1 MHIFFDLDGTLTDS
15 SPGIVA
21 CINYALIELGHGA
34 VTGDRL
40 RGMIGAPLTRIF
52 STLLDGADEELLD
65 RAVAAYRVRF
75 NDVGIFENALY
86 PGVAEVI
93 DRLSQTGHTLQIV
106 TAKPAVSARRVT
118 EHFGIARFFRALH
131 GPELSAR
138 ECDKAAL
145 VSAALQVAGG
155 DPGLAVMVGDRA
167 ADVVAA
173 RVHNI
178 RAVAAGW
185 GYGSRDELERAGPD
199 YVAET
204 VHDLIPWL
212 DQAAVTVAPARDG
225 IKM

>member
-15 SPGIVA
+15 LPGIIG
-21 CINYALIELGHGA
+21 CINHALMALGHDA
-34 VTGDRL
+34 VTDDRL
-40 RGMIGAPLTRIF
+40 RSMIGAPLTRIF
-52 STLLDGADEELLD
+52 STVLDCEDEELLD

-75 NDVGIFENALY
+75 DEVGIFENALY

-93 DRLSQTGHTLQIV
+93 DRLSRTGHTLQIV
-106 TAKPAVSARRVT
+106 TAKPAVSARRVAV
-118 EHFGIARFFRALH
+118 HFGIARFFRALH

-138 ECDKAAL
+138 DCDKATL
-145 VSAALQVAGG
+145 VGAALRIAGV

-167 ADVVAA
+167 ADVLAA
-173 RVHNI
+173 RAHGV

-204 VHDLIPWL
+204 VSDLSWWL
-212 DQAAVTVAPARDG
+212 DAATETVPPARDG
-225 IKM
+225 FNM